1 MTEMAQS
8 GWRRFWEQGGWWRA
22 VVLVVVYFV
31 LYNGL
36 SLLLT
41 PIADQIGDP
50 QSAAG
55 ILVFYAL
62 PILVGCLL
70 LVAFAASV
78 GWLRG
83 LFGRQPIGGRGWM
96 WIAVAV
102 VLLFNILHLLSI
114 DYGAA
119 GFQVV
124 ATWLL
129 AGLFIGFAEE
139 VLTRGLVVTML
150 RKAGQREIVV
160 AVISSALF
168 ALLHAGNL
176 LTGQSLFA
184 TLFQLVYTFAFG
196 VCMYLAM
203 RVTGT
208 LIAPILLHASTDP
221 SIFLHTAYPVEG
233 AVGSIAGLGNIV
245 VIVVGLIALF
255 FIRGRV
261 ERTQAAPSVGAAR
274 PSRVRRPRG

>member
-1 MTEMAQS
+1 MSDATRS
-8 GWRRFWEQGGWWRA
+8 GWRRFWEKGGWWRA
-22 VVLVVVYFV
+22 LILVIVYFV

-41 PIADQIGDP
+41 PLAAQITDP
-50 QSAAG
+50 QSAEA
-55 ILVFYAL
+55 ILVFYVI
-62 PILVGCLL
+62 PIFVGCLL
-70 LVAFAASV
+70 LVAFALSV
-78 GWLRG
+78 GWLREI
-83 LFGRQPIGGRGWM
+83 FGPQPIRGRGWM
-96 WIAVAV
+96 WIAIAV
-102 VLLFNILHLLSI
+102 VLVFNVLRLLSI

-119 GFQVV
+119 GFEVV

-129 AGLFIGFAEE
+129 AGVFIGFAEE
-139 VLTRGLVVTML
+139 VLTRGFVVNML

-160 AVISSALF
+160 AAVSSALF

-184 TLFQLVYTFAFG
+184 TAIQLVYTFGFG

-208 LIAPILLHASTDP
+208 IIAPILLHASTDP
-221 SIFLHTAYPVEG
+221 SIFLQTAYPAES
-233 AVGSIAGLGNIV
+233 AVGSFAGLGNPAVIIAGV
-245 VIVVGLIALF
+245 VLLF

-261 ERTQAAPSVGAAR
+261 QPAAVDPQFDATR
-274 PSRVRRPRG
+274 

>member
-1 MTEMAQS
+1 MSDATRS
-8 GWRRFWEQGGWWRA
+8 GWTRFWSRGGWWRA
-22 VVLVVVYFV
+22 VVLVVAYFV

-41 PIADQIGDP
+41 PLAAQIDDP
-50 QSAAG
+50 GSAAG
-55 ILVFYAL
+55 ILVFYAV

-70 LVAFAASV
+70 LVGFAASV
-78 GWLRG
+78 GWLPQ
-83 LFGRQPIGGRGWM
+83 LFRRQPIRGRGWM

-102 VLLFNILHLLSI
+102 VLLFNVLHLLSV

-119 GFQVV
+119 GTQVV

-129 AGLFIGFAEE
+129 TGLFIGFAEE
-139 VLTRGLVVTML
+139 VLTRGLVVTLL
-150 RKAGQREIVV
+150 RRAGQREIVV

-168 ALLHAGNL
+168 AALHAGNL
-176 LTGQSLFA
+176 LTGQSLSA

-208 LIAPILLHASTDP
+208 IIAPILLHASTDP
-221 SIFLHTAYPVEG
+221 SIFLHTVYPVEG
-233 AVGSIAGLGNIV
+233 ALGSFAGIGNLAVIA
-245 VIVVGLIALF
+245 VGLIALF

-261 ERTQAAPSVGAAR
+261 EREQAAPSSGA
-274 PSRVRRPRG
+274 G

>member
-1 MTEMAQS
+1 MGDVARS

-22 VVLVVVYFV
+22 LILVVVYFV

-41 PIADQIGDP
+41 PIASQIDDP

-55 ILVFYAL
+55 ILVFYAI
-62 PILVGCLL
+62 PILLGSLL

-78 GWLRG
+78 GWLKEV
-83 LFGRQPIGGRGWM
+83 FASQPIRGRGWM
-96 WIAVAV
+96 WIAIVV
-102 VLLFNILHLLSI
+102 VLIFNILHMLSV
-114 DYGAA
+114 DYGDA

-129 AGLFIGFAEE
+129 TGIFIGFAEE
-139 VLTRGLVVTML
+139 VLTRGFVVNML

-160 AVISSALF
+160 AAISSALF

-184 TLFQLVYTFAFG
+184 TAFQLVYTFAFG

-208 LIAPILLHASTDP
+208 IVAPILLHASTDP
-221 SIFLHTAYPVEG
+221 SIFLHATYPVEG
-233 AVGSIAGLGNIV
+233 AAGSIAGLGNPAV
-245 VIVVGLIALF
+245 VVVGIVLLF
-255 FIRGRV
+255 FIRGRL
-261 ERTQAAPSVGAAR
+261 ERRQAAPSFEAD
-274 PSRVRRPRG
+274 

>member
-1 MTEMAQS
+1 MTDVTQS
-8 GWRRFWEQGGWWRA
+8 GWRRFWEKGGWWRA
-22 VVLVVVYFV
+22 LVLVVVYFV

-41 PIADQIGDP
+41 PLASQIDDP
-50 QSAAG
+50 QSAEG
-55 ILVFYAL
+55 LLVFYVI
-62 PILVGCLL
+62 PILVGSLL

-78 GWLRG
+78 GWLKEV
-83 LFGRQPIGGRGWM
+83 FAPQPIRGRGWM
-96 WIAVAV
+96 WIAIVV
-102 VLLFNILHLLSI
+102 VLLFNVLHFLSV

-119 GFQVV
+119 GFEVV

-129 AGLFIGFAEE
+129 AGVFIGFAEE
-139 VLTRGLVVTML
+139 VLTRGLVVNLL
-150 RKAGQREIVV
+150 RKAGQREIAV
-160 AVISSALF
+160 AAISSALF

-184 TLFQLVYTFAFG
+184 TAIQLVYTFGFG

-208 LIAPILLHASTDP
+208 IIAPILLHASTDP
-221 SIFLHTAYPVEG
+221 SIFLYTAYPVDGGLG
-233 AVGSIAGLGNIV
+233 ALAGLGNPAVIIV
-245 VIVVGLIALF
+245 GIVLLF

-261 ERTQAAPSVGAAR
+261 QPTSSAPQFDATR
-274 PSRVRRPRG
+274 